1 MFDIIMKEIQHLFLS
16 TITIY
21 LNYFFLYINN
31 SLVIQRAF
39 RILPSISCETVK
51 SQREEKQNMI
61 LGQIFF
67 ISNFLKLLKVYK

>member
-1 MFDIIMKEIQHLFLS
+1 MKEIQHLFLS

-31 SLVIQRAF
+31 SLVIWIQRAF

>member
-1 MFDIIMKEIQHLFLS
+1 MKEIQHLFLS

-31 SLVIQRAF
+31 SPVIQRAF

-51 SQREEKQNMI
+51 SQREEKQNDFGTNI
-61 LGQIFF
+61 FYFQFFETFESLQIDF
-67 ISNFLKLLKVYK
+67 SMY